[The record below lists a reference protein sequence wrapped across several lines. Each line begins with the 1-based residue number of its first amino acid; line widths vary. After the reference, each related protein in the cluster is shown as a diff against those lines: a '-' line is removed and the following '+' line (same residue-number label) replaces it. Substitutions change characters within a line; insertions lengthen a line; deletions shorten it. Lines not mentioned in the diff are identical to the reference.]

1 VKSILSRRRVYKSTW
16 PKRQTVE
23 WPLSAPQAAS
33 PLGALRT
40 DIEQRAPFPVVGG
53 GWITREADGGGLL
66 QAQSEF
72 APPAKWSTGEVLHH
86 LLLSDNLYR
95 RNFTRLIE
103 LQQSGQ
109 RPVLRSS
116 FADLNPSIAYIPKS
130 LLPMLEI
137 PFTVANLFVPNVL
150 RETMT
155 QFRLLP
161 AQNPD
166 ITTPKKGQPVS
177 ELRASLQSAYD
188 EIAALFEANPELDY
202 RVMRYQ
208 HPILGSNSVLQMLRI
223 AAMHERRHQSQIQ
236 DLLCSPQFA
245 KVA

>member
-1 VKSILSRRRVYKSTW
+1 MYRQNLELLRSARAGTLHLCSSIT
-16 PKRQTVE
+16 
-23 WPLSAPQAAS
+23 
-33 PLGALRT
+33 
-40 DIEQRAPFPVVGG
+40 
-53 GWITREADGGGLL
+53 

-72 APPAKWSTGEVLHH
+72 TPRLKWSAGEVLHH
-86 LLLSDNLYR
+86 LLLSDYLYQ
-95 RNFTRLIE
+95 RNFARLIQ
-103 LQQSGQ
+103 LQKSGQ

-137 PFTVANLFVPNVL
+137 PFTVVNLFVPNLV

-166 ITTPKKGQPVS
+166 ITTPKKRQRVS
-177 ELRASLQSAYD
+177 ELRASLQSSHD
-188 EIAALFEANPELDY
+188 EIAALFSANPELDY
-202 RVMRYQ
+202 SVMRFQ

-236 DLLCSPQFA
+236 DLLRLPQFS

>member
-1 VKSILSRRRVYKSTW
+1 MYIMYQQNL
-16 PKRQTVE
+16 E
-23 WPLSAPQAAS
+23 LLHSARANTLRLCS
-33 PLGALRT
+33 P
-40 DIEQRAPFPVVGG
+40 
-53 GWITREADGGGLL
+53 IT

-72 APPAKWSTGEVLHH
+72 APQRKWSVGEVLHH
-86 LLLSDNLYR
+86 LLLSDYLYH

-103 LQQSGQ
+103 LQKSGQ
-109 RPVLRSS
+109 RAVLRSN

-137 PFTVANLFVPNVL
+137 PFTVANLFIPNVV

-155 QFRLLP
+155 EFRLLP

-166 ITTPKKGQPVS
+166 ITTPKKAQRVN
-177 ELRASLQSAYD
+177 ELRASLQSSHD
-188 EIAALFEANPELDY
+188 EITALFNSNPDLDY
-202 RVMRYQ
+202 RAMRFQ
-208 HPILGSNSVLQMLRI
+208 HPILGSNSVVQMLRI

-236 DLLCSPQFA
+236 DLLRLPHFS

>member
-1 VKSILSRRRVYKSTW
+1 MYQQNLQLRH
-16 PKRQTVE
+16 
-23 WPLSAPQAAS
+23 SARAET
-33 PLGALRT
+33 LRLC
-40 DIEQRAPFPVVGG
+40 AP
-53 GWITREADGGGLL
+53 IT

-72 APPAKWSTGEVLHH
+72 APQRKWSVGEVLHH
-86 LLLSDNLYR
+86 LLLSDYLYH

-103 LQQSGQ
+103 LQKSGQ
-109 RPVLRSS
+109 RPVMRSN

-130 LLPMLEI
+130 LLPILEI
-137 PFTVANLFVPNVL
+137 PFTVANLFVPNVV

-166 ITTPKKGQPVS
+166 VTTPKKGQPLS
-177 ELRASLQSAYD
+177 QLRASLQSSHD
-188 EIAALFEANPELDY
+188 EIAALFDANPKLDY
-202 RVMRYQ
+202 RAMQFQ

-236 DLLCSPQFA
+236 DLLRMPQFA

>member
-1 VKSILSRRRVYKSTW
+1 MYK
-16 PKRQTVE
+16 QNLE
-23 WPLSAPQAAS
+23 LLLSARA
-33 PLGALRT
+33 GTLRLCST
-40 DIEQRAPFPVVGG
+40 
-53 GWITREADGGGLL
+53 IT

-72 APPAKWSTGEVLHH
+72 APQRKWSSGEVLHH
-86 LLLSDNLYR
+86 LLLSDYLYL
-95 RNFTRLIE
+95 RNFARLIQ
-103 LQQSGQ
+103 LQKSGE
-109 RPVLRSS
+109 RPVLRSN

-137 PFTVANLFVPNVL
+137 PFTVVNLFVPNVL

-188 EIAALFEANPELDY
+188 EIAA
-202 RVMRYQ
+202 
-208 HPILGSNSVLQMLRI
+208 
-223 AAMHERRHQSQIQ
+223 
-236 DLLCSPQFA
+236 
-245 KVA
+245 